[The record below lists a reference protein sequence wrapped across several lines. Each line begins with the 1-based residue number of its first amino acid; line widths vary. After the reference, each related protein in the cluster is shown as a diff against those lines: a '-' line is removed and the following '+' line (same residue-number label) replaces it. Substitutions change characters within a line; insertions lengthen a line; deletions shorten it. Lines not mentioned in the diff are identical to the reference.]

1 MRHKEGRKTLI
12 EKFIDSEGKQKAR
25 ETNNYRTIH
34 MHKGRKKRRKERKKY
49 RRQKYRWRKK
59 GREITA
65 RNLVIKRCRIIGAFQ
80 FREILTINIFFGVI
94 FSKFFLTFLA
104 VFV

>member
-34 MHKGRKKRRKERKKY
+34 MHKGIKKEKERKKY
-49 RRQKYRWRKK
+49 RRQTYRWRKK

-80 FREILTINIFFGVI
+80 FKEILTINIFFGVI
-94 FSKFFLTFLA
+94 FSKFFKHF
-104 VFV
+104 